1 MSTTPSGPP
10 PSGPPSGPPSSGPPG
25 GPPAAPGGSANG
37 EGFQINRNQVIAIVA
52 AVAVLLGVLVG
63 VLAAG
68 GGGGDEET
76 TQQRKERT
84 IKLEPISSTGDNP
97 FTPALSPADDDTL
110 PSTISPPASSN
121 NTPFGGT
128 GDNTLC
134 DREQLISFLT
144 DPSNGAQAREWA
156 RVVGISV
163 SDIPTYIRDL
173 IPTTLANDTRVTNH
187 TFKNGRAVPLQ
198 SVLQAGTA
206 VLVDE
211 FGKLVARC
219 RCGNPL
225 LEPTEVRGPIY
236 TGPKWP
242 AFDPTIIVIITPSQ
256 TPVFPKGGGASAWNV
271 IVSGTATNLK
281 GSLDSTTQIRW
292 DGAIEISDGQISG
305 SGSGTGTFDGGCYSD
320 ATGELVGDWVQNFSF
335 SVTMSGTAS
344 GTGEQ
349 TLALT
354 VSAGNFA
361 ITSFN
366 IGGSGPIAD
375 DCRNQAGDPSGAST
389 FLADAF
395 GAAEIPSRQGTTPV
409 TSGEFELTYTLCSST
424 TSNVQLVGIACPSFD

>member
-1 MSTTPSGPP
+1 
-10 PSGPPSGPPSSGPPG
+10 
-25 GPPAAPGGSANG
+25 
-37 EGFQINRNQVIAIVA
+37 
-52 AVAVLLGVLVG
+52 
-63 VLAAG
+63 
-68 GGGGDEET
+68 
-76 TQQRKERT
+76 
-84 IKLEPISSTGDNP
+84 
-97 FTPALSPADDDTL
+97 
-110 PSTISPPASSN
+110 
-121 NTPFGGT
+121 
-128 GDNTLC
+128 
-134 DREQLISFLT
+134 
-144 DPSNGAQAREWA
+144 
-156 RVVGISV
+156 
-163 SDIPTYIRDL
+163 
-173 IPTTLANDTRVTNH
+173 
-187 TFKNGRAVPLQ
+187 
-198 SVLQAGTA
+198 VLQAGTA

-242 AFDPTIIVIITPSQ
+242 GFDPTIIVIITPSQ

-335 SVTMSGTAS
+335 SVTVSGTAS